1 MASEISE
8 KTQVPGGDTDAVPQI
23 DNPVL
28 KGLVLIAAQCLPV
41 MAVVALFPV
50 IPKLFQ
56 QFGALENAGLLVPMI
71 ITMPSLC
78 VALSAPWIGWLADR
92 LGRRRTLNISFGLYV
107 ISALAPL
114 LLDSIYLIIASRALV
129 GLAEAGVVTASGALT
144 ADYYGANR
152 KKWLAWQS
160 FANSICGTVLLAA
173 GGALADVSWKAPFAI
188 YVLTIPFFILSLIY
202 ITEPKSEAPPASAT
216 SHASGRFPWATGLVV
231 GIVTLIA
238 SILYNVEPLHIARV
252 IEATGVT
259 SNTQTGI
266 ILALTSLGYI
276 LGSYLYKRFADYGF
290 HFQLAIAGV
299 LIGVGLVGIG
309 FSAAYG
315 VAAGWASLQQIGAG
329 MVIPILLGWS
339 QGLVSF
345 EHRGRIVGFWATAFF
360 IGMFVCSPITNAIG
374 ATLGGL
380 QPAIIALGIVTLV
393 LSLLATVLGASMR
406 RTAAA

>member
-1 MASEISE
+1 MANQTSDKIRG
-8 KTQVPGGDTDAVPQI
+8 PGQEVEVVPQI

-107 ISALAPL
+107 VSALAPL
-114 LLDSIYLIIASRALV
+114 LLDSVHLIIASRALV

-160 FANSICGTVLLAA
+160 VANSICGTLLLAA
-173 GGALADVSWKAPFAI
+173 GGALADVSWKAPFVIYAI
-188 YVLTIPFFILSLIY
+188 TIPFFFMSLIY
-202 ITEPKSEAPPASAT
+202 ITEPKTEIARQGAVSQP
-216 SHASGRFPWATGLVV
+216 SGRFPWGAGLRVV
-231 GIVTLIA
+231 GVTLIA

-252 IEATGVT
+252 IEATGVASHT
-259 SNTQTGI
+259 RTGI
-266 ILALTSLGYI
+266 ILAVTSLGYI
-276 LGSYLYKRFADYGF
+276 IGSYLYKRFADYGF
-290 HFQLAIAGV
+290 HFQLAIAGT
-299 LIGVGLVGIG
+299 LIGIGLVGIG
-309 FSAAYG
+309 LAKAYD
-315 VAAGWASLQQIGAG
+315 VAAGWAALQQIGAG

-360 IGMFVCSPITNAIG
+360 IGMFVCSPIANAIG
-374 ATLGGL
+374 SAIGGL
-380 QPAIIALGIVTLV
+380 QPAIMVLGVVTLA
-393 LSLLATVLGASMR
+393 LSLVATLIGASGR
-406 RTAAA
+406 RVAAA